1 MSGFK
6 EQVEHML
13 NQKCP
18 LLTLSELMS
27 MINVSAENRAEL
39 EDIVGMLEIHE
50 SELRSVRQSLSLRL
64 RQYTLEY
71 YSDFLRSRVSE

>member
-6 EQVEHML
+6 EQVEYML
-13 NQKCP
+13 NQRRP

-27 MINVSAENRAEL
+27 EIHVSAENRAEL
-39 EDIVGMLEIHE
+39 EDVVGMLEIHE

-71 YSDFLRSRVSE
+71 YSDLLRKSVNE